1 MLQASLDRQI
11 LSTFYLIYGLG
22 KYDHIQ
28 HVLRDR
34 LHWLPM
40 SQRVKLKLCLLTFKA
55 IHGLAPRYIA
65 DLCRPVTGSRRPA
78 TRAILWCQ
86 HTSPTSVNGR
96 LQWPH
101 PKSGTSFQPASE
113 TVRQWAPSKPDWRLI
128 CSRHK
133 LLIVHFVLYWLT
145 TLSQRG
151 PRWPCTVAPL

>member
-78 TRAILWCQ
+78 TRGDLVVPAHVTDFGERAFAVAAPKEWNEL
-86 HTSPTSVNGR
+86 PTSVRDSPSVSSFKAR
-96 LQWPH
+96 L
-101 PKSGTSFQPASE
+101 KTYLFSA
-113 TVRQWAPSKPDWRLI
+113 
-128 CSRHK
+128 
-133 LLIVHFVLYWLT
+133 
-145 TLSQRG
+145 
-151 PRWPCTVAPL
+151 